1 MELNREP
8 DLSINLAGINLK
20 NPVMTASGTFGYGEE
35 YEPYL
40 DLNRLG
46 AIVVKGLSLN
56 PSPGNP
62 PPRMVETPAGM
73 LNAIGLQNIGVK
85 RFIQEKLPQLRN
97 LDTPIIVNFLG
108 NSESEYCKA
117 AEKLGKAEG
126 IAGLEVNLSCPNI
139 KKGGLAFGVDPEAT
153 YSLIKEIKR
162 ATSLPLLV
170 KLSPNITDITVP
182 ARAAEDGG
190 ADALTLINTV
200 LGMAIDIETRR
211 PRLAN
216 VTGGLSGPAIKPIA
230 LRMVYQAAQAVKIPI
245 IGVGGIMTGEDALEF
260 IIAGASAVQIGT
272 ANFLDPTATIRI
284 IEEIEAYCR
293 QHKIASIK
301 EIIATLKV
309 Q

>member
-1 MELNREP
+1 M
-8 DLSINLAGINLK
+8 
-20 NPVMTASGTFGYGEE
+20 
-35 YEPYL
+35 
-40 DLNRLG
+40 
-46 AIVVKGLSLN
+46 
-56 PSPGNP
+56 
-62 PPRMVETPAGM
+62 
-73 LNAIGLQNIGVK
+73 
-85 RFIQEKLPQLRN
+85 
-97 LDTPIIVNFLG
+97 
-108 NSESEYCKA
+108 
-117 AEKLGKAEG
+117 
-126 IAGLEVNLSCPNI
+126 
-139 KKGGLAFGVDPEAT
+139 
-153 YSLIKEIKR
+153 IKEIKR

-260 IIAGASAVQIGT
+260 MIAGASAVQIGT

-284 IEEIEAYCR
+284 IDEIEAYCR
-293 QHKIASIK
+293 QHNISSIQ
-301 EIIATLKV
+301 EIIATIKV
-309 Q
+309 